1 MSLARTIVGAAVVA
15 LGLTPTSALAV
26 TPTPVATSANAEFRS
41 SGNADY
47 VAWTF
52 TTRRAPRTDRIR
64 VRPTVGAAYTLNDRG
79 RWFSGDMDQTG
90 SLLPYY
96 RWVQGAN
103 RASSD
108 IHLYDMSTR
117 RRATVPPKVNTT
129 RLLEYFPALSG
140 NQLTFVR
147 RGRERETLWL
157 VTDRSTGAKVE
168 VKTVDLSRAFFANAP
183 NLIGNWVTYA
193 ICRRSGCE
201 AYRYDIG
208 LATIVAVPNPLDRFY
223 FAPAADIAG
232 NVYVER
238 SGARCG
244 SNARLMKW
252 TGSGDPSIFYSFA
265 RGQDMT
271 GTSVFDDGTDVTLYT
286 DTYGCADRDQD
297 IVSFLNP

>member
-1 MSLARTIVGAAVVA
+1 MSSARRLLGAAVVA
-15 LGLTPTSALAV
+15 LVLGPSSAFAV
-26 TPTPVATSANAEFRS
+26 TPTPVATTPKPEFRS

-52 TTRRAPRTDRIR
+52 ATRRAPRTDRIR
-64 VRPTVGAAYTLNDRG
+64 VRPAAGAAYTLNDRG

-96 RWVQGAN
+96 RWVQGADGV
-103 RASSD
+103 SSD
-108 IHLYDMSTR
+108 VHIVDMSTR
-117 RRATVPPKVNTT
+117 LRVAVPPNVNTAH
-129 RLLEYFPALSG
+129 LEYFPALSG

-147 RGRERETLWL
+147 RGGGRETLWL

-168 VKTVDLSRAFFANAP
+168 VRSVDLSRAFFANAP

-208 LATIVAVPNPLDRFY
+208 LGTTLTVPNPLDEFY

-244 SNARLMKW
+244 TRARLMKW
-252 TGSGDPSIFYSFA
+252 TGSGDPSIVYRFA

-286 DTYGCADRDQD
+286 DTYGCADRAQD
-297 IVSFLNP
+297 VVSFLNP